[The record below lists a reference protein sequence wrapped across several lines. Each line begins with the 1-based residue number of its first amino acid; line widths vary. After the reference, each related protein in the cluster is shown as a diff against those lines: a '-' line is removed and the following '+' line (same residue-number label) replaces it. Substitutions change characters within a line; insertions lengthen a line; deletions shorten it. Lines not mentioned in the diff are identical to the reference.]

1 MAIKADGSISLITDI
16 VGEFGGTP
24 EHSLKEYYRNGTG
37 GVTSNNT
44 NVPVSPNPLNMLS
57 FYNAVKQFSHTI
69 TANQQELNLY
79 SYLIGVGWNGSDPVA
94 LTINSGIYIWSDN
107 TATAGLII
115 PSNFNNILTIT
126 NNGYIIGKGGAGG
139 NYTTSGNAGGPALS
153 NSATGVTF
161 TNASGAYIAGGGGGG
176 GGGGSSERPGGGG
189 GAGGGAGGN
198 GDYLGVIYGGA
209 GGAVGQSGSAGQLG
223 KDSIY
228 AGQGGGTGG
237 GGGDGTSWFGGGGS
251 GGGGGGRIL
260 TGTGGAGGL
269 NGQTNG
275 PVNGGAGGSANSAGT
290 NAAGGGGGGGWGA
303 AGGSGGSGAYAGGA
317 GGAAISGTTIASLTN
332 NGTIYGAVA

>member
-1 MAIKADGSISLITDI
+1 MALQSSGAISLSDI
-16 VGEFGGTP
+16 QTEFGGSNP
-24 EHSLKEYYRNGTG
+24 ISLSEYIRNGAYVPDAAANASIPTT
-37 GVTSNNT
+37 TSNISFSQFYGAT
-44 NVPVSPNPLNMLS
+44 NQVS
-57 FYNAVKQFSHTI
+57 FTI
-69 TANQQELNLY
+69 SSNQQEVNL
-79 SYLIGVGWNGSDPVA
+79 STYLTAQGWDGSAPV
-94 LTINSGIYIWSDN
+94 LVTINSGVYIWSDN
-107 TATAGLII
+107 TSVGG
-115 PSNFNNILTIT
+115 LTIPT
-126 NNGYIIGKGGAGG
+126 SMNGLVTIVNNGYIIGKGGAGG
-139 NYTTSGNAGGPALS
+139 NYTASGNAGGPALV
-153 NSATGVTF
+153 NNATGVTL

-176 GGGGSSERPGGGG
+176 GGGGSAERPAGGG

-317 GGAAISGTTIASLTN
+317 GGAAISGTAIATYTN
-332 NGTIYGAVA
+332 NGTVYGSVV